1 MKFTIYRAS
10 EQDMINGCLR
20 GDRGAQKRLYDTYS
34 PKMYALCNRYLKDPM
49 QAQDALVT
57 AFTRIFEKI
66 NQYSGQGSLEG
77 WIKIIVIREA
87 LTIIRKN
94 QHFRFEAELETIE
107 NLAGFQNESD
117 PFELEYLLHLIQ
129 ELPQGYRT
137 IFNLYAIEGFSHK
150 EIAEQLHI
158 SENTSK
164 SQLSRARVFLQQLL
178 LKHDNIQTTKRNDI
192 STR

>member
-20 GDRGAQKRLYDTYS
+20 GDRTAQKRLYDTYS

-87 LTIIRKN
+87 LTNIRKN
-94 QHFRFEAELETIE
+94 QHFRYEADLETIE
-107 NLAGFQNESD
+107 NLPGSQAESD
-117 PFELEYLLHLIQ
+117 PFEVEYLLHLIQ
-129 ELPQGYRT
+129 ELPPGYRT

-150 EIAEQLHI
+150 EIAEQLNI

-164 SQLSRARVFLQQLL
+164 SQLSRARVYLQHLL
-178 LKHDNIQTTKRNDI
+178 MKHDNIQTTKRNDI

>member
-1 MKFTIYRAS
+1 
-10 EQDMINGCLR
+10 MINGCIR
-20 GDRGAQKRLYDTYS
+20 GDRAAQKRLYDTYS

-57 AFTRIFEKI
+57 GFTRVFEKI
-66 NQYSGQGSLEG
+66 SQYSGQGSLEG

-87 LTIIRKN
+87 LAIIRKT
-94 QHFRFEAELETIE
+94 QQFRFEADMESIE
-107 NLAGFQNESD
+107 NLPGFQTESD
-117 PFELEYLLHLIQ
+117 PFELEYLLRLVQ
-129 ELPQGYRT
+129 ELPTGYRT
-137 IFNLYAIEGFSHK
+137 IFNLYAVEGFSHK
-150 EIAEQLHI
+150 EIAAQLNI

-178 LKHDNIQTTKRNDI
+178 IKNDNILTAKRNDI